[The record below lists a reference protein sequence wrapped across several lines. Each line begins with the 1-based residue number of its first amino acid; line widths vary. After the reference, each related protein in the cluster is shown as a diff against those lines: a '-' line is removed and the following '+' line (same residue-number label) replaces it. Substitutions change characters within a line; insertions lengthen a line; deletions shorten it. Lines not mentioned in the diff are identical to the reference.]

1 MGAATALLY
10 TAKYGGIKAIVS
22 DNSYSDLEVL
32 ITELSDDY
40 LPFLPTFLL
49 DGIINSIQ
57 EYIEERVWKCE
68 NTDFHLRKL
77 KPTQILDKIT
87 CPIIYIGSTQ
97 DTFVNVRH
105 TKELFAKT
113 KTQKWLELVKG
124 NHNDA
129 RTTELKLKIFK
140 YLMEIKDSNTLKK
153 CSSKQKFDQFKE
165 MNKLQEAKKGK
176 EINLKP
182 ELKKVK
188 EEPPI
193 KK

>member
-10 TAKYGGIKAIVS
+10 TAKYGGIKAVVS

-77 KPTQILDKIT
+77 KPTQVLDKIT
-87 CPIIYIGSTQ
+87 CPIIYIGST
-97 DTFVNVRH
+97 
-105 TKELFAKT
+105 
-113 KTQKWLELVKG
+113 
-124 NHNDA
+124 
-129 RTTELKLKIFK
+129 
-140 YLMEIKDSNTLKK
+140 
-153 CSSKQKFDQFKE
+153 
-165 MNKLQEAKKGK
+165 
-176 EINLKP
+176 
-182 ELKKVK
+182 
-188 EEPPI
+188 
-193 KK
+193 